1 MSRKNISKRDSGMEK
16 SFTEFIIDDKKGSI
30 KGEVNNFGFI
40 EKNSQ
45 KGGFYINSDITENH
59 ENNQPAAIELT
70 TVQNETIGYSGK
82 NKSTA
87 IHLKINI
94 N

>member
-1 MSRKNISKRDSGMEK
+1 MSKRDSGMEK
-16 SFTEFIIDDKKGSI
+16 SFTEFIIDDKKSSL
-30 KGEVNNFGFI
+30 KGDVNNFGFI

-45 KGGFYINSDITENH
+45 KGFYINSDIIENH

-70 TVQNETIGYSGK
+70 TVQNETIGVRGK

-87 IHLKINI
+87 IHLKINL